1 MKCCS
6 GKWLHTRSRGGFLLA
21 PGGSWSLPAAEAA
34 APAGSPAAQRGSSA
48 APALSTTGRR
58 HVHRLQIDSA
68 LQQPKLHCSWVLL
81 HVFLWV
87 PALQGSSPLYR
98 GQPGWNAVMHAKR
111 GIFLIKVLLCVQ
123 VDSMSK
129 AKHKSSSGLT
139 GVSILPEGE
148 PISQAYPRS
157 CSNGKEQT
165 NTEPN
170 EAFMNRLAGATQER
184 NHSSV
189 SVSGMFAISS
199 VTWQL
204 RTDASTFATGLTN
217 YN

>member
-1 MKCCS
+1 MLFWKVTPHKKQGCFS
-6 GKWLHTRSRGGFLLA
+6 A
-21 PGGSWSLPAAEAA
+21 GSWWVLVPA
-34 APAGSPAAQRGSSA
+34 SHRGCSTSREPSSA
-48 APALSTTGRR
+48 AGQLCSTRSANNRQTSRTPTAE
-58 HVHRLQIDSA
+58 RLCSPTTETA
-68 LQQPKLHCSWVLL
+68 LQLSFCYMFS
-81 HVFLWV
+81 FLWV
-87 PALQGSSPLYR
+87 PALQGSSPLYG
-98 GQPGWNAVMHAKR
+98 GQPGWNAVMHAKG

-148 PISQAYPRS
+148 PISQAHPRS

-170 EAFMNRLAGATQER
+170 EAFMNRQAGATQER